1 MENSLPPIE
10 IGRLAR
16 AGPVT
21 LLASVLAVLVVRV
34 VAVLIL
40 QPAPQFTPLG
50 WAAPTLDTTILVSFG
65 ILVFGAIS
73 STATNPIR
81 TFRRVA
87 FGVLILSLFPA
98 LATINSRQWG
108 GNWPNAIA
116 LMLMHVAAWAVCV
129 TMLPR
134 LTMARDQ

>member
-1 MENSLPPIE
+1 MEDSLPRIE
-10 IGRLAR
+10 IERLAW

-21 LLASVLAVLVVRV
+21 LLASVLAVLAVRV
-34 VAVLIL
+34 VAVLL
-40 QPAPQFTPLG
+40 VEPAPQFAPLG
-50 WAAPTLDTTILVSFG
+50 WLAPTFDTTILVSFG

-87 FGVLILSLFPA
+87 LGVLILSLFPA
-98 LATINSRQWG
+98 LATVNSRQWG

-116 LMLMHVAAWAVCV
+116 LILMHIAAWAVCV
-129 TMLPR
+129 TL
-134 LTMARDQ
+134 

>member
-1 MENSLPPIE
+1 MDDSLQRIE
-10 IGRLAR
+10 IERLAW

-21 LLASVLAVLVVRV
+21 LLASVLAVLAVRV
-34 VAVLIL
+34 VAVLL
-40 QPAPQFTPLG
+40 VEPAPQFAPLG
-50 WAAPTLDTTILVSFG
+50 WVAPTLDTTILVSLG

-98 LATINSRQWG
+98 LATVNSRQWG

-116 LMLMHVAAWAVCV
+116 LMLMHIAAWAVCV

-134 LTMARDQ
+134 LTLTHEQ